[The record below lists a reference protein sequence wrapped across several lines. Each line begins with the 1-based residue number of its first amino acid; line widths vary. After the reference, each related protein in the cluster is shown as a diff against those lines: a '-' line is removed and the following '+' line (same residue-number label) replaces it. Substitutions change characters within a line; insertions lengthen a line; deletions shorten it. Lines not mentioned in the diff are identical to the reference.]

1 MRKIINKEIEIVIIG
16 NAFTS
21 GKSLPTQG
29 QILFCHLSAIF
40 SKLKI
45 VSTKENLLARS
56 IDTLLSGIFIK
67 PGSIFVF
74 QIYGT
79 RSLYVQFLLA
89 IIAYFKGCKIVSTIH
104 GGSVP
109 VFFRNLWLR
118 GLMLNYVFNKSQII
132 TVPSSYIK
140 LSLPEFDNKIK
151 VINNYLSSDFF
162 TKNKESADEKII
174 KIIWVRAYH
183 EIYNPLK
190 ALEVINKI
198 KSKGLNVQLI
208 MAGPDFGLLN
218 KTKSLSEDLG
228 LNGNIDFYER
238 LTISEIDDLC
248 FDITCYLCT
257 NIIDNAPVTFL
268 EMMAR
273 DIPIV
278 TTNVGGIP
286 YMVKNNETAL
296 VSEDNS
302 ADDLANIIIFLF
314 NNPILRNSLIENG
327 HLKLKDFQ
335 PQCITSQWVKVV
347 ESLS

>member
-1 MRKIINKEIEIVIIG
+1 
-16 NAFTS
+16 
-21 GKSLPTQG
+21 
-29 QILFCHLSAIF
+29 
-40 SKLKI
+40 
-45 VSTKENLLARS
+45 
-56 IDTLLSGIFIK
+56 
-67 PGSIFVF
+67 
-74 QIYGT
+74 
-79 RSLYVQFLLA
+79 
-89 IIAYFKGCKIVSTIH
+89 
-104 GGSVP
+104 
-109 VFFRNLWLR
+109 
-118 GLMLNYVFNKSQII
+118 
-132 TVPSSYIK
+132 
-140 LSLPEFDNKIK
+140 
-151 VINNYLSSDFF
+151 
-162 TKNKESADEKII
+162 
-174 KIIWVRAYH
+174 
-183 EIYNPLK
+183 LK

-286 YMVKNNETAL
+286 YLVKNNETAL